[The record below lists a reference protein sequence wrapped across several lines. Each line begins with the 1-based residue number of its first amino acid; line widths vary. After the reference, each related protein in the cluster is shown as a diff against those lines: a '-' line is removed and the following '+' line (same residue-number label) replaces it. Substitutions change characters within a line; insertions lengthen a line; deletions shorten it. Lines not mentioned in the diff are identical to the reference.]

1 MTLTSTSSITDI
13 GWAQHLFNASG
24 RDRIVEYNI
33 LEAPGSGYAENAG
46 VSAQEAAFIRSVFT
60 YIDSITGLTFRET
73 NDFRRSDIDVISVNA
88 YANAGTLG
96 ETEMQPWGF
105 VVSWL
110 DELGPTLTIREAETI
125 LHEIGHTI
133 GLDHPFDDGFYA
145 GATSGD
151 SVMSYNDFDPAF
163 NGFSALDIAA
173 IRQMWA

>member
-1 MTLTSTSSITDI
+1 MTLTNTSSITDI

-33 LEAPGSGYAENAG
+33 LEAPGSGYSVNAG
-46 VSAQEAAFIRSVFT
+46 VSAQEADFIRGVFN
-60 YIDSITGLTFRET
+60 YIDSITGLSFVET
-73 NDFRRSDIDVISVNA
+73 NDILRSDIDVMSVNA
-88 YANAGTLG
+88 YAEAGTLG
-96 ETEMQPWGF
+96 VTAVQPWGF

-110 DELGPTLTIREAETI
+110 DELGSTLTMEEAETI

-151 SVMSYNDFDPAF
+151 SVMSYNDYDPAF
-163 NGFSALDIAA
+163 NGFSSLDIAA
-173 IRQMWA
+173 IQQMWA

>member
-1 MTLTSTSSITDI
+1 MTLTSTSSIIDI
-13 GWAQHLFNASG
+13 DWAQHLFNASG

-33 LEAPGSGYAENAG
+33 LEAPGSGYSANAG
-46 VSAQEAAFIRSVFT
+46 VSAQEAGFIRSVFN
-60 YIDSITGLTFRET
+60 YIDSITGLSFVET
-73 NDFRRSDIDVISVNA
+73 NNIRRSDIDIMSVNA
-88 YANAGTLG
+88 YPEAGTLG
-96 ETEMQPWGF
+96 VTTIRPWGF

-110 DELGPTLTIREAETI
+110 DELGSTLTTREAQTI

-151 SVMSYNDFDPAF
+151 SVMSYNDYDPAF
-163 NGFSALDIAA
+163 NGFSSLDIAA